1 MVPEK
6 GTWVLGSDVQF
17 ASKSGEGSS
26 IDGMSVGC
34 AEEYCIQVSVQAGD
48 VKRVLHNFSIEVD
61 ASEKGDLEEEKVVK
75 RLRSVSL
82 LPPPLLSY

>member
-1 MVPEK
+1 M
-6 GTWVLGSDVQF
+6 
-17 ASKSGEGSS
+17 
-26 IDGMSVGC
+26 
-34 AEEYCIQVSVQAGD
+34 QAGD

-82 LPPPLLSY
+82 NPLITNSYMLMIRFLSGGRRFL